1 MGFDLRQKL
10 AHNFL
15 MTTRPSPT
23 QAILAKVPLFSGLNH
38 SQLATLENNS
48 AVLKVDKG
56 QVIFLEG
63 ADAKGCYVL
72 LSGQVKIYKSSPE
85 GKEHI
90 LHVLGPG
97 EPFAEVPMF
106 QGSRFPANAMALQPS
121 SVLYTEKT
129 VLMRLMERDAGLA
142 MAMLAAL
149 SQRLRQMSTMIG
161 QIALREVPSRLAA
174 YLLHQADEKKAETFV
189 LDMSK
194 GHLAG
199 FLGATREA
207 LSRALAKLEDQG
219 FISMDNRTIT
229 IADRERLWEL
239 AEGEI
244 KLK

>member
-1 MGFDLRQKL
+1 
-10 AHNFL
+10 
-15 MTTRPSPT
+15 MTLKPT
-23 QAILAKVPLFSGLNH
+23 STQTILAKVPLFSSL
-38 SQLATLENNS
+38 SPAQLVTLENNS
-48 AVLKVDKG
+48 AVLKIDKG
-56 QVIFLEG
+56 QVVFFEG
-63 ADAKGCYVL
+63 GDANGLYVL
-72 LSGQVKIYKSSPE
+72 LAGQVKIYKSSAE
-85 GKEHI
+85 GKEQI
-90 LHVLGPG
+90 LHVLGSG

-106 QGSRFPANAMALQPS
+106 QGTKFPANAMAIQQS
-121 SVLYTEKT
+121 SVLYTEKS
-129 VLMRLMERDAGLA
+129 VLVRLMERDAGLA

-161 QIALREVPSRLAA
+161 QLTLREVPARLAA
-174 YLLHQADEKKAETFV
+174 YLLHQADEKDAETFV

-229 IADRERLWEL
+229 IEDRDRLWDL
-239 AEGEI
+239 AEGET

>member
-1 MGFDLRQKL
+1 MPTKP
-10 AHNFL
+10 
-15 MTTRPSPT
+15 TPT
-23 QAILAKVPLFSGLNH
+23 QTILAKVPLFSGLNTA
-38 SQLATLENNS
+38 QLSTLENNS
-48 AVLKVDKG
+48 AVMKMDKG
-56 QVIFLEG
+56 QVVFFEG
-63 ADAKGCYVL
+63 GDANGLYVL
-72 LSGQVKIYKSSPE
+72 LAGQVKIYKSSPE
-85 GKEHI
+85 GKEQI

-106 QGSRFPANAMALQPS
+106 QGSKFPANAMVIQPS
-121 SVLYTEKT
+121 SVLYIEKT

-161 QIALREVPSRLAA
+161 QLTLREVPARLAA
-174 YLLHQADEKKAETFV
+174 YLLHKADEKEAETFV

-229 IADRERLWEL
+229 IADRDRLWDL

>member
-1 MGFDLRQKL
+1 MTSKL
-10 AHNFL
+10 
-15 MTTRPSPT
+15 TST
-23 QAILAKVPLFSGLNH
+23 QTILAKVPLFSSLSP
-38 SQLATLENNS
+38 SQLTTLENNS
-48 AVLKVDKG
+48 AVLKMDKG
-56 QVIFLEG
+56 QVVFFEG
-63 ADAKGCYVL
+63 ADAKGLYVL

-90 LHVLGPG
+90 LHVLGPS

-106 QGSRFPANAMALQPS
+106 QGSKFPANAMAIQPS
-121 SVLYTEKT
+121 SVLYIEKS
-129 VLMRLMERDAGLA
+129 VLTRLMERDAGLA
-142 MAMLAAL
+142 MAMLASL
-149 SQRLRQMSTMIG
+149 SQRLRQMTTMIG
-161 QIALREVPSRLAA
+161 HITLREIPARLGA
-174 YLLHQADEKKAETFV
+174 YLLHQADEKDAETFV

-219 FISMDNRTIT
+219 LITMDNRTIT
-229 IADRERLWEL
+229 IIDRERLWEL

>member
-1 MGFDLRQKL
+1 MPAKP
-10 AHNFL
+10 
-15 MTTRPSPT
+15 TST
-23 QAILAKVPLFSGLNH
+23 QAILATVPIFSSLTPA
-38 SQLATLENNS
+38 QLTSLENNS
-48 AVLKVDKG
+48 AVLKLDKG
-56 QVIFLEG
+56 QVVFLEG
-63 ADAKGCYVL
+63 AEAKGCYVL

-106 QGSRFPANAMALQPS
+106 QGAHYPANAMAIQPS
-121 SVLYTEKT
+121 TVLYTEKSALT
-129 VLMRLMERDAGLA
+129 RLMERDAGLA

-161 QIALREVPSRLAA
+161 QITLREVPARLAA
-174 YLLHQADEKKAETFV
+174 YLLHQSSEKEADTFV

-219 FISMDNRTIT
+219 FITMDNRTIT
-229 IADRERLWEL
+229 INDSDRLWEL

>member
-1 MGFDLRQKL
+1 MMQK
-10 AHNFL
+10 
-15 MTTRPSPT
+15 PSST
-23 QAILAKVPLFSGLNH
+23 QTILGTVPLFSSLNAP
-38 SQLATLENNS
+38 QLATLENNS
-48 AVLKVDKG
+48 VVLKVDKG
-56 QVIFLEG
+56 QIVFFEG
-63 ADAKGCYVL
+63 VDAKGLYVL

-85 GKEHI
+85 GKEQI

-106 QGSRFPANAMALQPS
+106 QGSKFPANAMAIQPS
-121 SVLYTEKT
+121 RVLYIEKSVLT
-129 VLMRLMERDAGLA
+129 RLMERDSGLT

-161 QIALREVPSRLAA
+161 QITLREVPARLAA
-174 YLLHQADEKKAETFV
+174 YLLHQALEKEADTFV

-229 IADRERLWEL
+229 IVDRARLGDL
-239 AEGEI
+239 AEGDT

>member
-1 MGFDLRQKL
+1 MKQK
-10 AHNFL
+10 
-15 MTTRPSPT
+15 PSST
-23 QAILAKVPLFSGLNH
+23 QTILATVPLFSSL
-38 SQLATLENNS
+38 SPPQLTTLENNS

-56 QVIFLEG
+56 QIVFFEG
-63 ADAKGCYVL
+63 VDAKGLYVL

-85 GKEHI
+85 GKEQI

-106 QGSRFPANAMALQPS
+106 QGSKFPANAMAIQPS
-121 SVLYTEKT
+121 RILYIEKSVLT
-129 VLMRLMERDAGLA
+129 RLMERDAGLA

-161 QIALREVPSRLAA
+161 QITLREVPARLAA
-174 YLLHQADEKKAETFV
+174 YLLHQASEKEADTFV
-189 LDMSK
+189 LDISK

-219 FISMDNRTIT
+219 FISMNNRAIT
-229 IADRERLWEL
+229 IVDRARLEDL
-239 AEGEI
+239 AEGDI